1 MVNENPMRRPRLDK
15 VVVNMGV
22 GEAGQRLANAEK
34 ILEQIANQKTVRTFA
49 KKTAFDVRKGTPIGC
64 KVTLRGKLGE
74 EFLKTALEI
83 NKNTLSA
90 SCFDNNGGFSFGIEE
105 HTDFSQ
111 MKYDPNIG
119 IFGTDVCVSLKRPGY
134 RIKDRRIQNKK
145 LKDNYKLKKEDSI
158 SFLKEEFG
166 VVIEE

>member
-22 GEAGQRLANAEK
+22 GEGGQRLVNAEK
-34 ILEQIANQKTVRTFA
+34 ILEAITHQKTVRTYS

-64 KVTLRGKLGE
+64 KVTLRDNGGE
-74 EFLKTALEI
+74 EFLKASLKI
-83 NKNTLSA
+83 NNNTLID
-90 SCFDNNGGFSFGIEE
+90 SCFDCNGGFSFGIEE
-105 HTDFSQ
+105 HTDFPG

-134 RIKDRRIQNKK
+134 RIKDRRIQKRK
-145 LKDNYKLKKEDSI
+145 LKADHRLSKDAAI
-158 SFLKEEFG
+158 DFLKEEYG